1 MKNTSPPLQSTVIFG
16 LICGLSFMPLVLGLS
31 HVIYWPKALN
41 LTLWIYVAVYSI
53 LLTRW
58 SSKSINQI
66 IFPLLLILI
75 AIFWVDSISL
85 FIVLALGIL
94 SWIRSGICFPKNMG
108 KKIVAEA
115 LLGLVAGSLVI
126 SLTPSSVLTW
136 ALAVWMLFLVQAL
149 YFVIFETNFIADE
162 QIKRDPFEKAR
173 EQAENILSTE
183 AHIY

>member
-1 MKNTSPPLQSTVIFG
+1 MKNTSRPVRSTVIFG
-16 LICGLSFMPLVLGLS
+16 LICGLSFMPLAVGMS

-41 LTLWIYVAVYSI
+41 LTLWIYVAVYGI

-58 SSKSINQI
+58 SSKSINPI

-75 AIFWVDSISL
+75 ALFWADSISL

-108 KKIVAEA
+108 KKIIGEA
-115 LLGLVAGSLVI
+115 LLGLVAGGIVI
-126 SLTPSSVLTW
+126 SLTPASILTW
-136 ALAVWMLFLVQAL
+136 ALAVWMFFLVQAL
-149 YFVIFETNFIADE
+149 YFVIFETNLQAEE

-173 EQAENILSTE
+173 EQADNILSTE
-183 AHIY
+183 AHI